1 MVVGFLLQ
9 NSPQDRDG
17 FEVFFEQ
24 CLDVVNSPETTSTW
38 VFLRGDGVYQAINGQ
53 RLDDAGCT
61 VPVDGG
67 WKALKARGVAVYVSQ
82 RCAALRG
89 VSNHETFLPGVQL
102 TNLERFAE
110 LCLTSDRVVT
120 P

>member
-1 MVVGFLLQ
+1 MTVGFLLQ

-24 CLDVVNSPETTSTW
+24 CLDALNSRNAKSTW

-53 RLDDAGCT
+53 RLDEAGFT

-67 WKALKARGVAVYVSQ
+67 WKALKARGVAIYVSQ

-89 VSNHETFLPGVQL
+89 VSTQENFLPGVQMA
-102 TNLERFAE
+102 NLERFAE

-120 P
+120 L